1 MIKKIKCFIFGHDWS
16 NIAMNNL
23 QYYEDNEY
31 LNTQLHILR
40 ICGHCEK
47 IQEHVCDCGYTIEK
61 LKDLETHTYD

>member
-1 MIKKIKCFIFGHDWS
+1 
-16 NIAMNNL
+16 MNNL